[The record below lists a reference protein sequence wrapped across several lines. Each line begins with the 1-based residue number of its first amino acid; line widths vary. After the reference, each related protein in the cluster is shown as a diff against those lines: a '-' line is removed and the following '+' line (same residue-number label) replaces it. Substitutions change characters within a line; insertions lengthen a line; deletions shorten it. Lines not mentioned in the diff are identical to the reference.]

1 MYGVL
6 AYAEQSDSGV
16 TNVELVVGG
25 ALILAV
31 TAALAFAL
39 IYIARL
45 RDHRQADFLVAA
57 ALLWAVC
64 AAGSLL
70 YAEISQ
76 MNWSKEYTTRL
87 ESGYLDPDDTSGAP
101 KLPWAIWTA
110 LGVAYGA
117 MLTWS
122 LTQKRPTPPEA

>member
-45 RDHRQADFLVAA
+45 RDHRQA
-57 ALLWAVC
+57 C
-64 AAGSLL
+64 R
-70 YAEISQ
+70 E
-76 MNWSKEYTTRL
+76 KERQ
-87 ESGYLDPDDTSGAP
+87 E
-101 KLPWAIWTA
+101 
-110 LGVAYGA
+110 LGH
-117 MLTWS
+117 S
-122 LTQKRPTPPEA
+122 